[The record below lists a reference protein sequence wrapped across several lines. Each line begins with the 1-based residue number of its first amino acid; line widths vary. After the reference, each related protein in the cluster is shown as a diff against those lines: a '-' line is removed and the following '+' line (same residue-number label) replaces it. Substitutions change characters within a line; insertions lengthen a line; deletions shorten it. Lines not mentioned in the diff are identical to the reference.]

1 MSEPSAST
9 NADSGTGD
17 LTELRLLI
25 ELPAVRR
32 LADRGLSDREL
43 ALVKNLADDTVR
55 SARSGDVLGNQR
67 ADMVFHLCLLEM
79 TGDPVLAG
87 IARLL
92 LTPDRLC
99 APRAEEPGYLMVR
112 EAREHHELAGM
123 LADGM
128 VSAADDLLRLHL
140 SRLSADRTA
149 PARIAGPES
158 ISCAGT

>member
-1 MSEPSAST
+1 MVASVRRC
-9 NADSGTGD
+9 AAAQPGE

-25 ELPAVRR
+25 ELPALRR

-43 ALVKNLADDTVR
+43 ALVTKLADDTAR
-55 SARSGDVLGNQR
+55 SARSGDVLGNLR
-67 ADMVFHLCLLEM
+67 ADIVFHLFLLEL
-79 TGDPVLAG
+79 TGDPEIAR

-92 LTPDRLC
+92 LSPDRLC
-99 APRAEEPGYLMVR
+99 APRAGEPGYLMVR
-112 EAREHHELAGM
+112 EAREHHELAGL